1 MLVSWLAPLYPNG
14 ILGLYTVYSRAAGR
28 VGTQAAHSVRVDP
41 GFDGVVQEEMSYE
54 VRGLAEDGKYEFW
67 VSATTGVGEGE
78 PTSIVAQ
85 STNTR
90 GIVNNR

>member
-1 MLVSWLAPLYPNG
+1 MVSWLAPIFPNG
-14 ILGLYTVYSRAAGR
+14 VLGLYTVYSRVAGR
-28 VGTQAAHSVRVDP
+28 VGTQAAHPVRVDP
-41 GFDGVVQEEMSYE
+41 GLDGSTQEEMSHE
-54 VRGLAEDGKYEFW
+54 VRGLAEDGNYEFW

-90 GIVNNR
+90 GE